1 MLQPLI
7 DPLRSFTDFASVASG
22 YVVFKRGNY
31 VIAKRGKDGQ
41 VIGNSTDLAEV
52 LFEIFDDWYND
63 VQRTGQVYDLN
74 VVLAPGQYTMN
85 QPFVISEWNTIADD
99 WYSFNLIGSGKP
111 KIVSN
116 QGWAIVVRSTG
127 TANYWA
133 GNVTLMNLTVACNHN
148 AQGYCIDLTQVDR
161 VIIFNIDVAG
171 CSSGIRINTQNSGD
185 QGTWIDRIRIDGPVD
200 VGMMLDQDPGYVGHI
215 MITYPY
221 RLAFVG
227 GSAQPVG
234 TQFVKQAPEWL
245 MVLDEKVNAVNPNMP
260 VIETWGMSAKFIR
273 REYCCQRS
281 VFIWQHP
288 GAIINIDTLW
298 DNQDS
303 IAQGYKIV
311 DGYIYRVPYS
321 WTRNDAVI
329 IRNLLVGSSG
339 YKMTIYDQGKNRNQ
353 VFLNLTSFGN
363 IFETR
368 PGGVFTSRA
377 PYAINSGY
385 VTVPAG
391 GTYTV
396 SQFTVPSNMTLTV
409 HQIIAVYNPS
419 GNVSAQVVDLTANS
433 TVVSSSNTTSGSW
446 QVSGGDT
453 VAFQLVNSNTSS
465 SETAWFI
472 FIVAMG

>member
-7 DPLRSFTDFASVASG
+7 DPLRMFTDFASVASG
-22 YVVFKRGNY
+22 YVVFNKGNY
-31 VIAKRGKDGQ
+31 VVARRGKDGQ

-52 LFEIFDDWYND
+52 LFEVFDDWYND
-63 VQRTGQVYDLN
+63 VQRTGQVYDLD
-74 VVLAPGQYTMN
+74 VVLAPGQYTMS
-85 QPFVISEWNTIADD
+85 QPFIISEWNTVADD

-127 TANYWA
+127 PANYWA
-133 GNVTLMNLTVACNHN
+133 GGVTLMNLTVSCNSY
-148 AQGYCIDLTQVDR
+148 AQGYCIDLCQTSR
-161 VIIFNIDVAG
+161 TIIFNIDVA
-171 CSSGIRINTQNSGD
+171 SNYSGIRINTQGAGD
-185 QGTWIDRIRIDGPVD
+185 HGSWIDRIRIDGPHD
-200 VGMMLDQDPGYVGHI
+200 VGIMFGHDPVYFGHVTV
-215 MITYPY
+215 TYPA
-221 RLAFVG
+221 RLALVG
-227 GSAQPVG
+227 G
-234 TQFVKQAPEWL
+234 TPEWF
-245 MVLDEKVNAVNPNMP
+245 MVLDEKVSAVNPNMP
-260 VIETWGMSAKFIR
+260 VVETWGMSAKFIR

-281 VFIWQHP
+281 VFLWQHP
-288 GAIINIDTLW
+288 GAVIDVDTFW

-311 DGYIYRVPYS
+311 DGHLYRVSYNMTS
-321 WTRNDAVI
+321 GGAVI

-339 YKMTIYDQGKNRNQ
+339 YKMTIYDQGQYRNQ

-368 PGGVFTSRA
+368 PGGVFTSKA
-377 PYAINSGY
+377 PYSINSGY

-433 TVVSSSNTTSGSW
+433 TVVSSSGTTSGSW
-446 QVSGGDT
+446 QVSGGHT

>member
-1 MLQPLI
+1 M
-7 DPLRSFTDFASVASG
+7 
-22 YVVFKRGNY
+22 VFIKVGQI
-31 VIAKRGKDGQ
+31 IAKNS
-41 VIGNSTDLAEV
+41 ITGNTIATSTDLAEV
-52 LFEIFDDWYND
+52 LYAIFDDWYSN
-63 VQRTGQVYDLN
+63 VQSTGQVYDLN
-74 VVLAPGQYTMN
+74 IVLAPGQYTMN
-85 QPFVISEWNTIADD
+85 QPFIISEWNTIADD

-116 QGWAIVVRSTG
+116 EGWAIVIRSTG
-127 TANYWA
+127 PANYWA
-133 GNVTLMNLTVACNHN
+133 GGVTLMNLTVACNSY
-148 AQGYCIDLTQVDR
+148 AQGYCIDLCQTSR
-161 VIIFNIDVAG
+161 TIIFNIDIA
-171 CSSGIRINTQNSGD
+171 SAYSGIRINTQGAGD
-185 QGTWIDRIRIDGPVD
+185 HGSWIDRIRIDGPKD
-200 VGMMLDQDPGYVGHI
+200 VGIMFSHDPVYFGHVTV
-215 MITYPY
+215 TYPA
-221 RLAFVG
+221 RLALVG
-227 GSAQPVG
+227 G
-234 TQFVKQAPEWL
+234 TPEWFA
-245 MVLDEKVNAVNPNMP
+245 VIDEKVNAVNPNMP
-260 VIETWGMSAKFIR
+260 VVETWGMSAKFIR

-288 GAIINIDTLW
+288 GAVIDVDTFW

-311 DGYIYRVPYS
+311 DGYIYRVSYNMTS
-321 WTRNDAVI
+321 TDAVI

-368 PGGVFTSRA
+368 PGGVFTAGA

-391 GTYTV
+391 GTYVV

-409 HQIIAVYNPS
+409 YQIIAVYNPS

-433 TVVSSSNTTSGSW
+433 TVVSSSGTTSGSW
-446 QVSGGDT
+446 QVSGGHT

>member
-1 MLQPLI
+1 M
-7 DPLRSFTDFASVASG
+7 
-22 YVVFKRGNY
+22 VFIKGGQI
-31 VIAKRGKDGQ
+31 IAKDSITANT
-41 VIGNSTDLAEV
+41 VATSTDLAEV
-52 LFEIFDDWYND
+52 LYAIFDDWYKN
-63 VQRTGQVYDLN
+63 VQSTGQVYDLN

-85 QPFVISEWNTIADD
+85 QPFIISEWNTIADD

-111 KIVSN
+111 KIISN

-133 GNVTLMNLTVACNHN
+133 GNVTLMNLTVGCNNH
-148 AQGYCIDLTQVDR
+148 AQGYCIDLTQADR
-161 VIIFNIDVAG
+161 VIIFNIDVAS
-171 CSSGIRINTQNSGD
+171 CRSGIRINTQNSGD

-245 MVLDEKVNAVNPNMP
+245 MVIDEKVNAINPNMP
-260 VIETWGMSAKFIR
+260 VVETWGMSAKFIR

-281 VFIWQHP
+281 VFLWQHP

-311 DGYIYRVPYS
+311 DGNLYS
-321 WTRNDAVI
+321 SNMVRTGAVI
-329 IRNLLVGSSG
+329 IRNLVVGVSG
-339 YKMTIYDQGKNRNQ
+339 YKMTIYDQAPGMNQ

-363 IFETR
+363 ILETR

-377 PYAINSGY
+377 PYSINSGY

-433 TVVSSSNTTSGSW
+433 TVVSSSGTTSGSW
-446 QVSGGDT
+446 QVSGGHT